1 MASRLDVITAV
12 PTPFTESGELDLPAA
27 RRLYGL
33 QAATTGNVFVAGTTG
48 EFPALDDAE
57 RITLFEAALEAV
69 GPDHVIAHIGAPDA
83 RHARRLAASAVAAGA
98 RRLAAITPY
107 YLPATAGEITAY
119 YREVA
124 TATAGAEL
132 YAYLYPERTGV
143 TVTPQ
148 QLGSLAAE
156 CGLAGAKL
164 SGGAGADLGAYT
176 EAVPEGFRVY
186 TGRDN
191 ELPLAA
197 EAGIA
202 GVVSGRASAFPE
214 LYVRLADALADGQAA
229 GAAEC
234 QAAVERISAVGRT
247 TAHLK
252 YVLSLRGVTGRTG
265 RMTIGTVD
273 DQSAAAVAA
282 LTAELAPTEPAPSA
296 P

>member
-12 PTPFTESGELDLPAA
+12 TTPFTESGELDLPAA

-33 QAATTGNVFVAGTTG
+33 VAATTGNLFVAGTTG
-48 EFPALDDAE
+48 EFPALDDTE
-57 RITLFEAALEAV
+57 RITLFEAALEAA

-83 RHARRLAASAVAAGA
+83 RHARRLAAAAVAAGA

-107 YLPATAGEITAY
+107 YLPASPGEIAAY

-124 TATAGAEL
+124 TATAGTEL

-148 QLGSLAAE
+148 QLASLAAD
-156 CGLAGAKL
+156 CSLAGAKL
-164 SGGAGADLGAYT
+164 SGDAGAGMRDYAA
-176 EAVPEGFRVY
+176 AVPEGFRLY
-186 TGRDN
+186 TGRDD

-202 GVVSGRASAFPE
+202 GVVSGLSSAFPE
-214 LYVRLADALADGQAA
+214 LYVRLADALADGRADEAA
-229 GAAEC
+229 QC
-234 QAAVERISAVGRT
+234 QAAVERIFAAGRT
-247 TAHLK
+247 IAHLK
-252 YVLSLRGVTGRTG
+252 YVLALRGVTGRTG

-273 DQSAAAVAA
+273 DESAASVAA
-282 LTAELAPTEPAPSA
+282 LAADQAPTEPAVP
-296 P
+296 